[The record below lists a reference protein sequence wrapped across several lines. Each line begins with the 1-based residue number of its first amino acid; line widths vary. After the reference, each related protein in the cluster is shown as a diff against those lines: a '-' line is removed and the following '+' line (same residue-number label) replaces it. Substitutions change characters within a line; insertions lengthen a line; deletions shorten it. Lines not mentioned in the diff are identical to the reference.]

1 MAIEGIDLE
10 TLLAPIPGG
19 APAGID
25 VRNDFSPASVYFRLR
40 DARAEARAAERAADS
55 NPGAET
61 GIAEGWRG
69 VRSLAVKLLSEQAKD
84 LEVAAW
90 LTESLV
96 RSDGLAGLAFGAQL
110 LGGLAERY
118 WDAVFPTPDEDGIV
132 TRVAPVTGLNG
143 ESGDGTLIQPL
154 QKLKLFNGPS
164 GESVLFFNYEQSA
177 DLATLSDPAR
187 IESRLKAGVMPFDR
201 VEAAARATS
210 RGLFLGLRRGL
221 DEALA
226 AWDAMDKVFEAAAGG
241 DAPPTRRVRDLLL
254 RILAIVDRYAP
265 AQAQAAAEPEAETP
279 GAPAAPA
286 ATGGPR
292 RLATREDALA
302 GLTEIAEFFRR
313 TEPQSPLAYTI
324 EDAVRRGRLSWPE
337 LMKEIVTDD
346 SLRNNILTSLG
357 IKPAE

>member
-1 MAIEGIDLE
+1 
-10 TLLAPIPGG
+10 
-19 APAGID
+19 
-25 VRNDFSPASVYFRLR
+25 
-40 DARAEARAAERAADS
+40 
-55 NPGAET
+55 
-61 GIAEGWRG
+61 
-69 VRSLAVKLLSEQAKD
+69 
-84 LEVAAW
+84 
-90 LTESLV
+90 
-96 RSDGLAGLAFGAQL
+96 
-110 LGGLAERY
+110 
-118 WDAVFPTPDEDGIV
+118 
-132 TRVAPVTGLNG
+132 
-143 ESGDGTLIQPL
+143 
-154 QKLKLFNGPS
+154 
-164 GESVLFFNYEQSA
+164 
-177 DLATLSDPAR
+177 
-187 IESRLKAGVMPFDR
+187 MPFDR

-226 AWDAMDKVFEAAAGG
+226 AWDAMDKVFEAAAGS

-265 AQAQAAAEPEAETP
+265 AQVQAAAEPEAEAP

-346 SLRNNILTSLG
+346 SLRNNILNSLG